1 MMRRRVVLGLLVGGA
16 PGALAPACAPPKRPD
31 RRVRVPLQK
40 LRAAGR
46 LEVEYLG
53 DPIELRAAPEGPVAR
68 SLLCTHFGC
77 RVQWDA
83 AAGVY
88 ECPCHQA
95 RFDADGRPVAGPAR
109 RPLRGLRVAVEGGD
123 VLAGEP

>member
-1 MMRRRVVLGLLVGGA
+1 MRRRATLALVAAGA
-16 PGALAPACAPPKRPD
+16 PGALAPACAPPKPPD
-31 RRVRVPLQK
+31 RRVRVPLQR

-77 RVQWDA
+77 RVQWNA

-88 ECPCHQA
+88 VCPCHQA
-95 RFDADGRPVAGPAR
+95 RFDADGRPVAGPAQW
-109 RPLRGLRVAVEGGD
+109 PLRAVRVVIEGVD
-123 VLAGEP
+123 VLAGER